1 MMKKGTRYIQA
12 EKKKAHDYAMRLYK
26 HHPDLSCRALQTLL
40 ENVGYTVDHTTVY
53 RWMRKA

>member
-12 EKKKAHDYAMRLYK
+12 QKKKAHDYAMHIYAD
-26 HHPDLSCRALQTLL
+26 HPDLSCRAIQTLL
-40 ENVGYTVDHTTVY
+40 ENQGYTVDHTTVY